1 MIARASQFFLREMEA
16 PGVWRYWTSQ
26 HPFHKNIPPDTDDL
40 ACVSSI
46 LMSQGLTYRNNIDL
60 MLANRND
67 EGLFYTWFAPRFR
80 AANRFARRCFSFWQ
94 TVGREAM
101 QPASLYYF
109 WKLNEAK
116 PNDIDAVVNANAL
129 YYLWLAKQ
137 SGAISDSIYE
147 AAVVP
152 VANYLMDII
161 REDREELC
169 DKWHL
174 SPFNLYYAVSRNLFA
189 GVEPFRSIEDLLV
202 RKVLRHAR

>member
-1 MIARASQFFLREMEA
+1 
-16 PGVWRYWTSQ
+16 
-26 HPFHKNIPPDTDDL
+26 
-40 ACVSSI
+40 
-46 LMSQGLTYRNNIDL
+46 
-60 MLANRND
+60 
-67 EGLFYTWFAPRFR
+67 
-80 AANRFARRCFSFWQ
+80 
-94 TVGREAM
+94 M

-202 RKVLRHAR
+202 RKVLRHARLDGMIGSNVLETALAVCILLNCSSRPEEMFRAIDKLLASQEETGCWTRLPLYYGGPKKYFGWGSEELTTGFCLEALIRCHHPSMQSGAGPYAL